1 MTLITGGIDA
11 GGEYLKVVLLGD
23 NKILSCSSLP
33 YGRESVLTTA
43 QAGLNDAVDRAGI
56 SQSVIEYIAATG
68 SNSEEVSPAQ
78 GRIVEPTCCAQGAT
92 WLVPSTR
99 TVIDL
104 GCDKCTVL
112 KCDSGSVSRIAR
124 NDKCAAGTGRYLE
137 VISKLLQVTEEEA
150 GQLSLQSRETVNIEA
165 TCTVFV
171 ESEIISLIH
180 QGRALEDILRG
191 VFRGLVHRIYP
202 LLLKVAFERE
212 VTLVG
217 GMARNVGIIKA
228 LEEQIGYSPVI
239 PESPII
245 VGALGAAIMAR
256 ENVSEVKESHLESL
270 K

>member
-1 MTLITGGIDA
+1 MITGGIDA
-11 GGEYLKVVLLGD
+11 GGEYLKVVLLDD

-33 YGRESVLTTA
+33 YGRESVLATA
-43 QAGLNDAVDRAGI
+43 QAGLNDAIDKAGI
-56 SQSVIEYIAATG
+56 PQSVIEYIAATG
-68 SNSEEVSPAQ
+68 SNRGEVSSTQ
-78 GRIVEPTCCAQGAT
+78 GNFAEPSCCARGAN
-92 WLVPSTR
+92 WLAPSTR

-112 KCDSGSVSRIAR
+112 KCDSGGVLRIAR
-124 NDKCAAGTGRYLE
+124 NDRCAAGTGRYLKM
-137 VISKLLQVTEEEA
+137 ISRLLQVTEEEA
-150 GQLSLQSRETVNIEA
+150 GQLSLQSREAINIEA

-180 QGRALEDILRG
+180 QGRAPEDILRG
-191 VFRGLVHRIYP
+191 VFRGLAHRIYP

-228 LEEQIGYSPVI
+228 LEEQIGYSLVI
-239 PESPII
+239 PEEPII

-256 ENVSEVKESHLESL
+256 ENVNDVKES
-270 K
+270 